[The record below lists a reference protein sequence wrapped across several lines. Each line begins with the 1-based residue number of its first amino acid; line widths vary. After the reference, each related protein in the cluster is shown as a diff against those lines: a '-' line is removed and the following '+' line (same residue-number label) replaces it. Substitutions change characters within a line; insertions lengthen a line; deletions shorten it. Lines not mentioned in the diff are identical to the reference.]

1 VNISVAYAIFS
12 PADRGNQE
20 VKKLIA
26 SLEMSPH
33 HNKLE
38 FFSG

>member
-20 VKKLIA
+20 VKK
-26 SLEMSPH
+26 
-33 HNKLE
+33 N
-38 FFSG
+38 

>member
-20 VKKLIA
+20 VKKIN
-26 SLEMSPH
+26 SLSWDVPSPQQAGV
-33 HNKLE
+33 L
-38 FFSG
+38 